1 MIKFCKKCYDNHNE
15 FFPTGYSTFYDNEK
29 FCPVKDDNGIPC
41 GCEFIEIDFPKKD
54 LSILTDISNSK
65 PFIDAMINLYQTD
78 IIEYELKMSQFR
90 QQLEG
95 QKQAKQDNQLC
106 CPYCHSTDVKKIT
119 MTSKVTHG
127 AVFGLFGARKIL
139 KQWHCNKCKSD
150 F

>member
-1 MIKFCKKCYDNHNE
+1 MIKFCPICRENHSTE
-15 FFPTGYSTFYDNEK
+15 WGCIAGYFWGL
-29 FCPVKDDNGIPC
+29 KDDINVCLVDNAQMTNIN
-41 GCEFIEIDFPKKD
+41 FPASD
-54 LSILTDISNSK
+54 LRDLGYISKSAS
-65 PFIDAMINLYQTD
+65 FIDAMINLYQTD

-90 QQLEG
+90 QQLEQ
-95 QKQAKQDNQLC
+95 QKQAKQDNQLR